1 MRNPVAGPARARSV
15 LSRGDLRQRSLLA
28 ALGMLLAVF
37 GALPGALGT
46 TALAT
51 APVGQPHDAAASL
64 SAYSVAVD
72 GKSGIS
78 HQGCAKRATRTDGPD
93 DHKFRTP
100 QNQER
105 ATSRRVVDHQVD
117 VAEPSAAD
125 ILLPVATVRDDPPD
139 TEDNYGFRA
148 YRTVDGR
155 APPRARA

>member
-1 MRNPVAGPARARSV
+1 MRTSAAGPRSAF
-15 LSRGDLRQRSLLA
+15 SRDGLRQRSLLA

-46 TALAT
+46 TALTT
-51 APVGQPHDAAASL
+51 APVGQPHDAVAFL

-72 GKSGIS
+72 GDSRIADR
-78 HQGCAKRATRTDGPD
+78 GCAKRATRTDGPD
-93 DHKFRTP
+93 DHKLRTP

-117 VAEPSAAD
+117 AAEPAACD
-125 ILLPVATVRDDPPD
+125 ILLPGATVRDDTPD
-139 TEDNYGFRA
+139 AADDYEFEA

-155 APPRARA
+155 APPRVIS

>member
-1 MRNPVAGPARARSV
+1 
-15 LSRGDLRQRSLLA
+15 
-28 ALGMLLAVF
+28 MLLAVF
-37 GALPGALGT
+37 GALPGAPGT
-46 TALAT
+46 TGLTT

-72 GKSGIS
+72 GNSGIADR
-78 HQGCAKRATRTDGPD
+78 GCAKRATRTDGPD

-117 VAEPSAAD
+117 AAEPTPCD
-125 ILLPVATVRDDPPD
+125 LPLPVATVRDETPD
-139 TEDNYGFRA
+139 AADGDGVRA

-155 APPRARA
+155 APPRVIS